1 MTKKILIIDDN
12 EDILF
17 AMSAICDYEDWISY
31 TAVNVIEGIKILKA
45 EKPDVV
51 LIDYHMPMINGIEG
65 VKKIRKIDDSI
76 PIIVLTIE
84 EDQDVADEFMSAGA
98 SDFALKPI
106 KAPDIISRINVHLR
120 LKKSIETVK
129 KVTTDYSKGIS
140 DDTLDKITRYMGKE
154 DKYLPINTIAKNTG
168 LAYQTVHRYLQY
180 MISEDQVELLY
191 EYGDIGRPQHKYKL
205 N

>member
-1 MTKKILIIDDN
+1 MTNKILIIDDN

-51 LIDYHMPMINGIEG
+51 LIDYHMPLINGIEG
-65 VKKIRKIDDSI
+65 VKKIREIDDSI

-140 DDTLDKITRYMGKE
+140 DDTLDKITRYMEKE
-154 DKYLPINTIAKNTG
+154 DKYLAINTIAKNTG